1 MLRIYYAK
9 KVTIIFIIFNLFI
22 GFENASNEK
31 IMKEIMQINKDMINN
46 SISYNNLDKFKCE
59 DSPDFLNLEKK
70 FDPFSLDKN
79 YNYALNISLNKN
91 ELPDINLDLSKIAL
105 HFKNMSNYSV
115 NDLIEEIKTIN
126 NYFDTISKNITLL
139 KTESPKEKSI
149 LYYLFYFMS
158 RAFFYI
164 IMNNNLMAS
173 RENSKDY
180 LKFFSNYIN
189 IINTCKLYIKQDS
202 ENSMNN
208 IIISENDKDINNN
221 VIFTAFKCIKNYPN
235 EFKSAIMNCHN
246 FLIIILLSVDSKEN
260 RIFQRKSKIINK
272 DMSILMETFVENM
285 DILYKINEHFGII
298 DYKNFYNDGMSKK
311 INFKEEFS
319 IYMKNEKIRKK
330 QKEQKEQKEKEK
342 KEEPKEK
349 EKKDKKEEKENEE
362 EQKDKDKKEEN
373 EEKEKDD
380 NDNNNDND
388 MDLDSEGNEEEEEEE
403 ISEQQLNLREN
414 DENKEEKISFTLLDY
429 MWLFN
434 PAAKNEI
441 IILFNDHQKKNE
453 LFKSIHQV
461 RGAHIPLMLGF
472 GLIYPNEV
480 FLTIRIRRKTLIEDA
495 LNELSK
501 SNIKLQ
507 NPIKVKFIGEQGED
521 EGGVRKEFFLLFIR
535 QIFDPNYGMFKY
547 NSKTR
552 LYWFNHYTFEPKIK
566 YELIGIIFGLAIYN
580 NIILDVKFPIAVYK
594 KLLGIKPSLE
604 DMKEYDPELYQNL
617 SFLKETNDPNLKD
630 NLDIDFTVIDE
641 KFGEKLIVNLKPD
654 GDKIS
659 VDINNKNEY
668 VDLFVDWFFDES
680 IKEVFKSF
688 EKGFYRVFNRDLSKI
703 LSPEELELIICGTHI
718 LDFNEL
724 KKVCRYEEYT
734 EDSQTIKDFWE
745 IVLQFNEDDKKKF
758 LSFVTGCDRAP
769 IDGLGSL
776 PITISN
782 GGTDLE
788 QLPSA
793 HTCFNNLILPNYNDK
808 EKLKKNLLTAINY
821 SEGFGLI

>member
-1 MLRIYYAK
+1 MLRTYSVK
-9 KVTIIFIIFNLFI
+9 KVINILFIIFNLFI
-22 GFENASNEK
+22 EYAHCSNEE
-31 IMKEIMQINKDMINN
+31 ILQDLMKINKELINKKN
-46 SISYNNLDKFKCE
+46 IIYNNLDSLKCL
-59 DSPDFLNLEKK
+59 DNPDFINLEKK

-79 YNYALNISLNKN
+79 YNYAINLFSNKN
-91 ELPDINLDLSKIAL
+91 ELPDINLDLSKMSKN
-105 HFKNMSNYSV
+105 FKNIKNYSLD
-115 NDLIEEIKTIN
+115 DLIKEISLFN
-126 NYFDTISKNITLL
+126 FYFEVLTKNISLLNVETL
-139 KTESPKEKSI
+139 KEKSVI
-149 LYYLFYFMS
+149 YYLFYFMS

-164 IMNNNLMAS
+164 IMNNNFMAS
-173 RENSKDY
+173 KENSEIFS
-180 LKFFSNYIN
+180 KFFLNYNYI
-189 IINTCKLYIKQDS
+189 IKACKLYINQDNAN
-202 ENSMNN
+202 NSSNN
-208 IIISENDKDINNN
+208 IILPEENNKIKNSELYPP
-221 VIFTAFKCIKNYPN
+221 FKCIKNYPE
-235 EFKSAIMNCHN
+235 EFKNAIINCQN
-246 FLIIILLSVDSKEN
+246 FLVLILFSLETRQSNILGRRNKMLNKE
-260 RIFQRKSKIINK
+260 
-272 DMSILMETFVENM
+272 MSRLMEIFVVNM
-285 DILYKINEHFGII
+285 DILYKINEYYQII
-298 DYKNFYNDGMSKK
+298 DYKIFYNDSMSKK

-319 IYMKNEKIRKK
+319 NFLKNEKIKKKLKEEKQK
-330 QKEQKEQKEKEK
+330 QKEKNEDNKEKEK
-342 KEEPKEK
+342 EKENEKEK
-349 EKKDKKEEKENEE
+349 EKEE
-362 EQKDKDKKEEN
+362 EESDKEQEG
-373 EEKEKDD
+373 ER
-380 NDNNNDND
+380 DNNNNEMD
-388 MDLDSEGNEEEEEEE
+388 MDEESNEDGEEEEEE
-403 ISEQQLNLREN
+403 INERQINLEENISEDKL
-414 DENKEEKISFTLLDY
+414 KFTLLDY

-441 IILFNDHQKKNE
+441 IILFNDHQKQNE
-453 LFKSIHQV
+453 FNKSINQF
-461 RGAHIPLMLGF
+461 LGRPHLPFLF
-472 GLIYPNEV
+472 GFERFFEANNV
-480 FLTIRIRRKTLIEDA
+480 FLSIRIRRNNLIEDA

-501 SNIKLQ
+501 SGIKLQ

-535 QIFDPNYGMFKY
+535 QIFDPNYGMFSY

-580 NIILDVKFPIAVYK
+580 NIILDVKFPLTVYK
-594 KLLGIKPSLE
+594 KLLGINPTLE

-617 SFLKETNDPNLKD
+617 KFLKETDDSNLKE
-630 NLDIDFTVIDE
+630 NLDIDFTVIDD
-641 KFGEKLIVNLKPD
+641 KFGEKVKVELKPD
-654 GDKIS
+654 GENIA
-659 VDINNKNEY
+659 VDSKNKNEY
-668 VDLFVDWFFDES
+668 IDLFINWFFNES

-688 EKGFYRVFNRDLSKI
+688 ERGFYRVFNRDLSKI

-734 EDSQTIKDFWE
+734 EESQTIKDFWE
-745 IVLQFNEDDKKKF
+745 IVLQFTEEDKKKF